1 MQRYFL
7 KANVEANFTLDEE
20 TYHHF
25 VTVLRA
31 KEGTKAEF
39 VQPNQ
44 SVVIAS
50 LATVADGIATMNVV
64 DTLTSNVELPI
75 DTTIVCGLPKG
86 DKAELIV
93 QKATELGVNQVIFVQ
108 TAWSVAKWNDK
119 AAKKIAR
126 LQKIAAGAAEQSH
139 RTRVPAIKY
148 LASLTEVAVM
158 PFDHKMIAYEEAA
171 KTGEQAQLAQTLA
184 AIEPQQSIC
193 AVFGPEGGIAPQE
206 IETLT
211 ANGFTV
217 AALGPRILR
226 AETAPLYWLSAIS
239 FALEL
244 AQPQH

>member
-7 KANVEANFTLDEE
+7 NDNVNTTFTLDDE

-44 SVVIAS
+44 TVVIAS
-50 LATVADGIATMNVV
+50 LATVVDGMATMNVV
-64 DTLTSNVELPI
+64 DTLTSNVELPV

-139 RTRVPAIKY
+139 RTRVPVINY
-148 LASLTEVAVM
+148 LASLTDVTALA
-158 PFDHKMIAYEEAA
+158 FDHKMIAYEEAA

-184 AIEPQQSIC
+184 RIEPQQSIC

-206 IETLT
+206 IEKLT
-211 ANGFTV
+211 ANGYVVT
-217 AALGPRILR
+217 ALGPRILR

-244 AQPQH
+244 AQPQQ